1 MCLDTKQ
8 FRAEKQDLMT
18 QLHLLNKMP
27 DDTTREVFRFYSL
40 IHTCVHAADGSGFVD
55 EPDAGG
61 NVVSCLEL

>member
-1 MCLDTKQ
+1 
-8 FRAEKQDLMT
+8 MT

-61 NVVSCLEL
+61 NVVSCLELQFDK